1 MRITREMLHK
11 FARQTVKQRKR
22 NEPDLHAAY
31 LVGSLLDEDPLLGGT
46 TDIDLVF
53 VHKYQVPNPRET
65 EPITAEI
72 SLDIFHKLKEDY
84 DQYRELRH
92 DPWMGYPLTHNHI
105 LMYDSDHWLEFI
117 QSSVSAE
124 FHRADNVLARVN
136 VLAGAARENWF
147 SLIQTPSQTH
157 TEWVH
162 RYMEILALAANAVA
176 GLIGPPLTRRRF
188 MMTFEARVEALG
200 VPKILAGF
208 TGLLGYSEE
217 LDDKFE
223 SWVNAFEEDFEY
235 LSTTSEPPVHLAP
248 CRKNYYLDALHF
260 MIEDGNKRE
269 AVWPLLRTWLDV
281 QLAAPKPTPGVDVWE
296 SCLSALDISENAA
309 SQKTEALDAF
319 LDTVDIMIESWAE
332 VYGI

>member
-31 LVGSLLDEDPLLGGT
+31 LVGSLLDDDPLLGGT

-53 VHKYQVPNPRET
+53 VHKYQVPKARET
-65 EPITAEI
+65 EPITSEI

-92 DPWMGYPLTHNHI
+92 DPWMGYPLTYNHI
-105 LMYDSDHWLEFI
+105 LMYDTDHWLEFI

-136 VLAGAARENWF
+136 VMAGAARENWF

-157 TEWVH
+157 AEWVH

-208 TGLLGYSEE
+208 TGLIGYSED

-223 SWVNAFEEDFEY
+223 AWVNAFEKDFEY
-235 LSTTSEPPVHLAP
+235 LSSTSEPPAHLAP
-248 CRKNYYLDALHF
+248 SRKSYYLDALHYL
-260 MIEDGNKRE
+260 IENGNQRD

-281 QLAAPKPTPGVDVWE
+281 HLAAPKPTPGADVWE
-296 SCLSALDISENAA
+296 SCLTALNISESDT
-309 SQKTEALDAF
+309 SQKTDALDAF
-319 LDTVDIMIESWAE
+319 LDTVDILIESWAD
-332 VYGI
+332 VYGM

>member
-1 MRITREMLHK
+1 MRITRDMLHK

-31 LVGSLLDEDPLLGGT
+31 LVGSLLDEAPLLGGT
-46 TDIDLVF
+46 TDIDLVL
-53 VHKYQVPNPRET
+53 VHKYQAPNKRET

-105 LMYDSDHWLEFI
+105 LLFDTDHWLEFI

-136 VLAGAARENWF
+136 VMAGAARENWF

-157 TEWVH
+157 TEWLH
-162 RYMEILALAANAVA
+162 RYFEILALAANAVS

-208 TGLLGYSEE
+208 TGLLGYSQD
-217 LDDKFE
+217 LDGKLE
-223 SWVNAFEEDFEY
+223 AWVNAFEKDIRY

-248 CRKNYYLDALHF
+248 CRKAYYLDALHF
-260 MIEDGNKRE
+260 LIEDGNQRD
-269 AVWPLLRTWLDV
+269 AIWPLLRTWLDIH
-281 QLAAPKPTPGVDVWE
+281 LAAPKPTPGVDAWTD
-296 SCLSALDISENAA
+296 CLSSLDLSEKST
-309 SQKTEALDAF
+309 SQKTDALDAF
-319 LDTVDIMIESWAE
+319 LDTVDILIESWAD